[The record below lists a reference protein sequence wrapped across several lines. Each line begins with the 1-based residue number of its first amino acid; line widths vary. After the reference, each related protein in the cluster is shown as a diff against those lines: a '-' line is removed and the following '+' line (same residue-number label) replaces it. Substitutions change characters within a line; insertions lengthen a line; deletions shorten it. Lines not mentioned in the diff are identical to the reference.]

1 MTVAPGDRFTVF
13 APKEVRSPKGR
24 LLARL
29 LPDMDYRVTPAN
41 LKLVQDMIATR
52 EARAGGR
59 APGGPKN
66 QTAAKPVRV
75 SGRARTARAR
85 KSNPA

>member
-1 MTVAPGDRFTVF
+1 MTVAPGDRFTVL

-24 LLARL
+24 LLARFS
-29 LPDMDYRVTPAN
+29 PDMDYRVTAAN
-41 LKLVQDMIATR
+41 LKLVQDMIALG

-59 APGGPKN
+59 TSGGPKN
-66 QTAAKPVRV
+66 ETAARPSRV
-75 SGRARTARAR
+75 SGRARTVRAK

>member
-1 MTVAPGDRFTVF
+1 MTVAPGDRFTVL

-24 LLARL
+24 LLARFS
-29 LPDMDYRVTPAN
+29 PDMDYRVTPAN
-41 LKLVQDMIATR
+41 LKLVQDMIATG

-59 APGGPKN
+59 ALGGARN
-66 QTAAKPVRV
+66 QTAARPARV
-75 SGRARTARAR
+75 SGRARTARAK